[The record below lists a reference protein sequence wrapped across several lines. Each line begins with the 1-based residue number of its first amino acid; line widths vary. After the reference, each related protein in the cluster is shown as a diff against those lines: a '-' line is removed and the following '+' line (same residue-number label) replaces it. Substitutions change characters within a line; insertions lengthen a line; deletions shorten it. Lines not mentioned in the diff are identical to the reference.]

1 MMTMMTFHKASEL
14 VQHYWTP
21 FCPGPLCRE
30 SLGPDSESESE
41 MSMSHHI
48 FTSSK
53 YEIGNYTNTKKIEIR
68 KRGIKGS
75 KIGNSRN
82 KTEKI

>member
-1 MMTMMTFHKASEL
+1 MMMMMSMLMMMTMMMTMMMMTMVTFHKASEL

-53 YEIGNYTNTKKIEIR
+53 YEIGNTKE
-68 KRGIKGS
+68 
-75 KIGNSRN
+75 RN
-82 KTEKI
+82 KEQK